1 MSTLNPILA
10 GSAQSVEAYQQVI
23 EQTSQAVVQWLKQPE
38 MYQGKALT
46 SCVSVSPLNLT
57 NRVWVTG
64 RRLIVRSSTS

>member
-46 SCVSVSPLNLT
+46 NCVSVSPLNLT
-57 NRVWVTG
+57 NRGWVTG